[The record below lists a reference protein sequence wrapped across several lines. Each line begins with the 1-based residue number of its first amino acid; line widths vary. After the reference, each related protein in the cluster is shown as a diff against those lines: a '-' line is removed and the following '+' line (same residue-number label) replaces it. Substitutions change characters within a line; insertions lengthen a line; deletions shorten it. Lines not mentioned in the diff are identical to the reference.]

1 MNMVPDHHEDP
12 REHIRT
18 LLEEARRQGAFPG
31 AVLLWGLASGKPS
44 CLCSGVLRKD
54 IPGDP
59 VTESTLFDLAS
70 LTKPLVTASLALLAA
85 GEGALSLSTP
95 LGNLTPLPH
104 GHYLENQPFSRLLS
118 HTSGLLSW
126 APLYRDIPAG
136 NPRFFRK
143 VLEERILDLPPD
155 YPPGTQARYS
165 DFGYMLAG
173 WIIERV
179 YGGRSLDEIF
189 MEKVT
194 GPLSIPDTG
203 FIRTEEAS
211 SLRMHPMAS
220 TEMLEDLGVPL
231 TGLVHDEHAR
241 YLGGVSGHAGL
252 FASALSVWKLV
263 LPWMGNGKLF
273 RPELLSDFIKKQPG
287 VSWSCGWDSP
297 TGNSQSGHLFSE
309 NAIGHLGYT
318 GTSIWMEPEN
328 GRIII
333 LLTNRVHPSRTQNLL
348 KIARPGIYDS
358 VMENGFD

>member
-1 MNMVPDHHEDP
+1 NASGQSSKQPVG
-12 REHIRT
+12 R
-18 LLEEARRQGAFPG
+18 GFPG
-31 AVLLWGLASGKPS
+31 AVLLWGVASGEPS
-44 CLCSGVLRKD
+44 CLSSGVLRKD
-54 IPGDP
+54 IAGEP
-59 VTESTLFDLAS
+59 VTKDTLFDLAS

-85 GEGALSLSTP
+85 GEGALSLSHQ
-95 LGNLTPLPH
+95 LADLTPLPP
-104 GHYLENQPFSRLLS
+104 GHYLEKQPFSRLLS
-118 HTSGLLSW
+118 HTSGLLPW
-126 APLYRDIPAG
+126 GPLYREIPPN
-136 NPRFFRK
+136 NPLLFRRT
-143 VLEERILDLPPD
+143 LEKKILDLPPD
-155 YPPGTQARYS
+155 YPPGSEARYS
-165 DFGYMLAG
+165 DFGYILAG
-173 WIIERV
+173 WIIERI
-179 YGGRSLDEIF
+179 YGQKSLDRIF
-189 MEKVT
+189 REKVT
-194 GPLSIPDTG
+194 DPLSISDTG
-203 FIRTEEAS
+203 FIRIEEAS
-211 SLRMHPMAS
+211 PLRMHAIAS
-220 TEMLEDLGVPL
+220 TEMIENLGIPL